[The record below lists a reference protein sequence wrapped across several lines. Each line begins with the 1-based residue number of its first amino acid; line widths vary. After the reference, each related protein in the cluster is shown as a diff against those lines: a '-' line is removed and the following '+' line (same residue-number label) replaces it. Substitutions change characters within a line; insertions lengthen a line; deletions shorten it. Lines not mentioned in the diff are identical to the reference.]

1 MKLNNIKMKRNYN
14 SEFGEFQPDD
24 KYAAAQREVKRLKGF
39 YTHLI
44 VYIAV
49 NIMIV
54 FLNIRDLDPG
64 ESYFKIE
71 NFFTAFVWGIGIVV
85 HAFSVFL
92 PNWIFGKNWED
103 RKIKEF
109 MENEKSEKWE

>member
-1 MKLNNIKMKRNYN
+1 MFLIQMTLNTIKMKRNYN
-14 SEFGEFQPDD
+14 SEFGEFQSED
-24 KYAAAQREVKRLKGF
+24 KYAAARQEVKRLKGF

-71 NFFTAFVWGIGIVV
+71 NFFTAFFWGIGIMV

-92 PNWIFGKNWED
+92 PNWIFGKNW
-103 RKIKEF
+103 
-109 MENEKSEKWE
+109 